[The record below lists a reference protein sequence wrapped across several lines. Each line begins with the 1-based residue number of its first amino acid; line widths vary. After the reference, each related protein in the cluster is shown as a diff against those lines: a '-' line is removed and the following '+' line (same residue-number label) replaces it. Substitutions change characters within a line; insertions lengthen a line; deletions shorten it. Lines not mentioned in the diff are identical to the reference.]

1 MKRTLLLVP
10 VLLLLP
16 ALAMAQ
22 TEGPGS
28 SGTIP
33 NSHASDIAKAKVA
46 AAMARRATHVRG
58 EAVGLDNQPITPVTP
73 ATRATRATPATHSGD
88 GPATPATPATPAV
101 PASPSH
107 RPDHAGQG
115 GQGRSNNPR
124 RP

>member
-1 MKRTLLLVP
+1 MKRTLLFVP
-10 VLLLLP
+10 VLLLVP
-16 ALAMAQ
+16 ALAIAQ

-58 EAVGLDNQPITPVTP
+58 EAVGLDNQPVTPVTP